1 MDCVINIVLGGVGEG
16 GLMCG
21 GTVSYSTGRIAS
33 KHFPL
38 RGELVSITCEE
49 RWKIPFNLIVL
60 DPPFR
65 FRMDKDSCHLAAK
78 ILSDKQNG
86 ILK

>member
-1 MDCVINIVLGGVGEG
+1 MDPGGVGEG
-16 GLMCG
+16 GLIHG

-33 KHFPL
+33 KHSPP
-38 RGELVSITCEE
+38 RGELVNITSQEQ
-49 RWKIPFNLIVL
+49 WKILYNLIVL

-65 FRMDKDSCHLAAK
+65 FGMDMDSCHLATK